1 MPTYN
6 QAQWLPGALAS
17 VMEQQHESG
26 NRPRQVVVVDD
37 GSGDSTPG
45 VLRTFADEYSVA
57 LLRQPVNAGAAA
69 AINAGVAH
77 VAGDVDALTWVS
89 SDNVMAHDWLDMLEC
104 AVFDR
109 GAGAAYAGF
118 HRVSPDRTGYHFE
131 PYSPEK
137 LINGLGCYMG
147 PAFLIRK
154 DVWLEAGPHRGRI
167 SHDYDH
173 WLRVE
178 EVCWKRGLP
187 IVGVDVPLCWY
198 NAHDKRAGVTRAHE
212 FDAAHWQAEARKR
225 RGLA

>member
-17 VMEQQHESG
+17 VVRQDNHLG
-26 NRPRQVVVVDD
+26 YPRMRVVVDD
-37 GSGDSTPG
+37 ASTDATAT
-45 VLRTFADEYSVA
+45 VLRKTHEDHSVA
-57 LLRQPVNAGAAA
+57 LLRHEANQGTAA
-69 AINAGVAH
+69 AINTGAAH
-77 VAGDVDALTWVS
+77 LADQVDALTWVS
-89 SDNVMAHDWLDMLEC
+89 SDNVMEWDWLYFLERE
-104 AVFDR
+104 VLQE
-109 GAGAAYAGF
+109 GAGAAYGGF
-118 HRVSPDRTGYHFE
+118 LRVTADRLSYHFT
-131 PYSPEK
+131 PYDPDK
-137 LINGLGCYMG
+137 LISGLECYMG

-154 DVWLEAGPHRGRI
+154 DVWIEAGPHRGRI

-187 IVGVDVPLCWY
+187 IVGVDQPLCWY
-198 NAHDKRAGVTRAHE
+198 NAHDKRASVVRRHE